1 MTRKFY
7 TLILLMALAFTANA
21 QSRYA
26 EHSKLSTGKWVK
38 IRVADEGVYQ
48 LTSTTLK
55 GMGFSQPSK
64 VRLYGY
70 NLPVLPE
77 ANIENIDDDLTEI
90 PLYRKANG
98 TLLFYSC
105 GTTQWSRKTSK
116 GIYTHKNNPYSD
128 YIYYFLT
135 EGNDSPAPFSQE
147 NAQSTYSTVQTTYYA
162 HSLYEQDGFSFLNS
176 GRTFFEAYDYAT
188 GATKNYQ
195 INLENACCG
204 DLNLNVQ
211 FGAAGGTAS
220 TLSVSVGDNNVGSIS
235 LSALSSNN
243 VATISN
249 RSFTLYD
256 QVATSL
262 NVTLKHT
269 RGAGIS
275 GHLDYLRASYE
286 AQLSISGKNYLVFSP
301 NENGSR
307 VFELQGAQSGISIWN
322 ITQPTAPCELTGTLN
337 GDTYRFSATNARF
350 THKYLAVNTSATF
363 PTPQTVG
370 TIKNQDLHALEN
382 IDLLIIVPANGNLTQ
397 QAERLAAA
405 HTEKDGLKCAVVR
418 ADQVYN
424 EFSAGTPDATA
435 YRRLM
440 KMLYDKRFTS
450 SPIASTEKG
459 SLNLLLFGPC
469 MWDNRFVTQGLKA
482 TSPDKYLLTYE
493 SDNSWSHTES
503 FVLEEYYTLLAD
515 GKGVSPLKE
524 KPDCGVGRIP
534 VSNATEAKNV
544 VDKLI
549 AHIYNSQAGAWK
561 NTICMM
567 GDDGDKNIH
576 MEDAENVL
584 QNTMSLFP
592 NYRYKRIYWDTYE
605 RVQSAT
611 GSTYPAV
618 LAEINKTMQEGAL
631 IMDYTG
637 HGAPYML
644 SHEQVLRTSHFQGWS
659 SPRLPLWI
667 TAACDVAPFDMN
679 TENIGCEALL
689 NKQGCAM
696 GFIGTAR
703 TVYSSNNR
711 TLNRNF
717 MSHVLATKQNGEPYT
732 IGEALAKA
740 KADIIDAAIE
750 RGYYQP
756 HDSINKVHFVLLG
769 DPAIRLITPTYS
781 VQIDKINNQDIDP
794 AQPTTISAGE
804 IVTVEGHIVDTE
816 GNIASD
822 FNGLVSP
829 TIYDNEEHIVSRNN
843 AGDIEADPFEYDDH
857 TRSIYAGTDSIKS
870 GKFTFTFP
878 VPIDIN
884 YSDEKGLMLLYAIN
898 HTKTIEAQ
906 NKFEDFLIGG
916 TAEDEQTDDV
926 APTIAAYSD
935 GYNMAN
941 TSYTNEQPT
950 LRIELY
956 DESGINTT
964 GNGLGHDI
972 IAIIDG
978 NEATTYTL
986 NSYYSQAVGDY
997 RHGTINYTLPAPLAA
1012 GKHTLVIRAFD
1023 TYNNMGQQAYTFTVV
1038 KGLTEEYDIF
1048 DLSGRKIGNT
1058 NDRSSLPTGVYIK
1071 RKRLTS
1077 PSGTVSTSTEK
1088 ILVTQ

>member
-7 TLILLMALAFTANA
+7 TLFIVMTLALIANA

-48 LTSTTLK
+48 LTSATLK
-55 GMGFSQPSK
+55 GMGFNQPDK

-70 NLPVLPE
+70 NLPILPE
-77 ANIENIDDDLTEI
+77 AQIENINDDLTEI
-90 PLYRKANG
+90 PLYRKPNG

-105 GTTQWSRKTSK
+105 GTIQWSRKTSK
-116 GIYTHKNNPYSD
+116 GIYTHKNNPYSN

-135 EGNDSPAPFSQE
+135 EGNDSPASFAKE
-147 NAQSTYSTVQTTYYA
+147 NAQATYSKVQTTYYA
-162 HSLYEQDGFSFLNS
+162 NSLYEQDNYSFLNT
-176 GRTFFEAYDYAT
+176 GRTFFDAYDYAT
-188 GATKNYQ
+188 GATKTYH
-195 INLENACCG
+195 IPLENACCG
-204 DLNLNVQ
+204 DLTLHVQ
-211 FGAAGGTAS
+211 FGAAGGSAS
-220 TLSVSVGDNNVGSIS
+220 TLSVSVGDNALGTLS
-235 LSALSSNN
+235 LSAIPSNN
-243 VATISN
+243 VATISS

-269 RGAGIS
+269 RNAGVS

-286 AQLSISGKNYLVFSP
+286 AQLSMSGKNHLIFSP

-307 VFELQGAQSGISIWN
+307 IFELQEIPNGISIWD
-322 ITQPTAPCELTGTLN
+322 ITKPTAPCELTGSLN
-337 GDTYRFSATNARF
+337 GNTYRFAAANAKF
-350 THKYLAVNTSATF
+350 THQYVAVNTNATF

-370 TIKNQDLHALEN
+370 TITNQDLHALN
-382 IDLLIIVPANGNLTQ
+382 DIDLLIIVPANGNLTK

-405 HTEKDGLKCAVVR
+405 HTDKDGLKCAVVR
-418 ADQVYN
+418 ADQIYN

-450 SPIASTEKG
+450 SPLISTEKG

-469 MWDNRFVTQGLKA
+469 MWDNRFVTQGLGS
-482 TSPDKYLLTYE
+482 TSPDNYLLAYE
-493 SDNSWSHTES
+493 SDNAWSHTDS
-503 FVLEEYYTLLAD
+503 YVMEEYYTLLAD
-515 GKGVSPLKE
+515 GKGISPLKE

-549 AHIYNSQAGAWK
+549 THIYNTQAGAWK

-567 GDDGDKNIH
+567 GDDGDRNIH
-576 MEDAENVL
+576 MEDADDVL
-584 QNTMSLFP
+584 QNTQRLFP
-592 NYRYKRIYWDTYE
+592 NYRYKRIFWDTYE
-605 RVQSAT
+605 REQSAT
-611 GSTYPAV
+611 GNSYPAV

-631 IMDYTG
+631 IMNYTG
-637 HGAPYML
+637 HGAPYTL
-644 SHEQVLRTSHFQGWS
+644 SHEQVLRTSNFQNWTF
-659 SPRLPLWI
+659 PRLPLWL

-679 TENIGCEALL
+679 TENIGCEALF
-689 NKQGCAM
+689 NKQGGAM
-696 GFIGTAR
+696 GFVGTAR

-717 MSHVLATKQNGEPYT
+717 MSHVLATKPNGEHYT
-732 IGEALAKA
+732 IGEALAQA
-740 KADIIDAAIE
+740 KADIIDAATD
-750 RGYYQP
+750 RGYYLA

-781 VQIDKINNQDIDP
+781 VQIDKINGQDIHPDH
-794 AQPTTISAGE
+794 PTTISAGE
-804 IVTVEGHIVDTE
+804 IVTVEGHVVDTE
-816 GNIASD
+816 GNIATD
-822 FNGLVSP
+822 FDGLVSP
-829 TIYDNEEHIVSRNN
+829 TIYDNKEHVVGKNN
-843 AGDIEADPFEYDDH
+843 AADLNTDPIEYDDH
-857 TRSIYAGTDSIKS
+857 TRSIYAGTDSVKS
-870 GKFTFTFP
+870 GTFSFTFP

-884 YSDEKGLMLLYAIN
+884 YSDEKGLMYLYAIN
-898 HTKTIEAQ
+898 HAKTLEAQ

-916 TAEDEQTDDV
+916 TAENEQNDDV

-950 LRIELY
+950 LKIELY

-972 IAIIDG
+972 VAIIDG

-997 RHGTINYTLPAPLAA
+997 RRGTITYTLPTPLSA
-1012 GKHTLVIRAFD
+1012 GNHTLVIRAFD
-1023 TYNNMGQQAYTFTVV
+1023 TYNNMGQQAYTFKVV
-1038 KGLTEEYDIF
+1038 EGLTEEYDIF
-1048 DLSGRKIGNT
+1048 DLSGRQIGNT
-1058 NDRSSLPTGVYIK
+1058 NDTSSLPTGVYIR

-1077 PSGTVSTSTEK
+1077 PSGTVATSSEK
-1088 ILVTQ
+1088 FLVTQ